1 MFGDKSKNI
10 KLTEKELKK
19 LKKTLSKKEYREL
32 EKRIKKSKE
41 DKLLDAIMYGL
52 VFDDEDY

>member
-19 LKKTLSKKEYREL
+19 LKKTLSKKEYQEL

-41 DKLLDAIMYGL
+41 DKLLDAIMYVL
-52 VFDDEDY
+52 VFDEEDY